1 MRILYLCQ
9 LVPYPADAGPK
20 VRAYYTLR
28 YLAERHAVTL
38 AAFGRPDD
46 RAGAVEHLEEFC
58 RAVHTVPIRRGR
70 LRDGATLL
78 GSLARGR
85 SFIIER
91 DRVVEMERLVD
102 GLLASGEFEAVHADQ
117 LWMAQYALRAKR
129 VGGKKILTVLD
140 EHNACFQIVERLAAG
155 EGNPFKR
162 LVLQRERAA
171 LRAFEAR
178 ALGQFDQLATVTE
191 EDRWILEQLVEK
203 EGGKRFIYGQDSH
216 TIPICVDTQAVQMV
230 QPAEGAGEVLHLGT
244 MFWPPNVEGVV
255 WFGREVWPRVKA
267 QVPGARLTIAGK
279 NPPGEVLA
287 LAEDPA
293 VRVTGYVADPEPYL
307 EQAGVFIVPL
317 FAGSGMRVKIV
328 DGWRWGLPVVSTT
341 IGAEGIEYREGE
353 NILIADE
360 AEGFAAA
367 VVRALTDGELNRAL
381 RANGRQWVEERYEW
395 RRVYTAWD
403 TIYYHEDGKA
413 RRI

>member
-46 RAGAVEHLEEFC
+46 RAGAVEHLREFC
-58 RAVHTVPIRRGR
+58 QAVHTVPIRRGR
-70 LRDGATLL
+70 LRDGLTLL
-78 GSLARGR
+78 ACLASGR

-91 DRVVEMERLVD
+91 DRVAAMNELVD
-102 GLLASGEFEAVHADQ
+102 ELLASGAFEAVHADQ

-155 EGNPFKR
+155 EENPLKR
-162 LVLQRERAA
+162 LVLQRERGA
-171 LRAFEAR
+171 LRRFEAR

-191 EDRWILEQLVEK
+191 EDRWILERLAEE
-203 EGGKRFIYGQDSH
+203 EGGKRYVFGQNSH
-216 TIPICVDTQAVQMV
+216 TIPICVDTEELEAVR
-230 QPAEGAGEVLHLGT
+230 PGGGAQDVLHLGT

-255 WFGREVWPRVKA
+255 WFGRDVWPRIKA
-267 QVPGARLTIAGK
+267 EVPGARLTIAGK
-279 NPPGEVLA
+279 NPPGEVKA
-287 LAEDPA
+287 LEADPS
-293 VRVTGYVADPEPYL
+293 VRVTGYVVDPLPYL
-307 EQAGVFIVPL
+307 EQAGAFIVPL
-317 FAGSGMRVKIV
+317 FAGSGMRVKIL
-328 DGWRWGLPVVSTT
+328 DGWRLGLPVISTT

-353 NILIADE
+353 NILIADDPE
-360 AEGFAAA
+360 AFAAA
-367 VVRALTDGELNRAL
+367 VVRVLRDGGLNAAL
-381 RANGRQWVEERYEW
+381 RVNGRRWVEERYDW
-395 RRVYTAWD
+395 RRIYPAWD
-403 TIYYHEDGKA
+403 EVYSE
-413 RRI
+413 

>member
-46 RAGAVEHLEEFC
+46 RAGAVEHLREFC
-58 RAVHTVPIRRGR
+58 QAVHTVPIRRGR
-70 LRDGATLL
+70 LRDGLTLL
-78 GSLARGR
+78 ACLVSGR

-91 DRVVEMERLVD
+91 DRVAAMNELVD
-102 GLLASGEFEAVHADQ
+102 ELLASGAFDAVHADQ

-129 VGGKKILTVLD
+129 VGGKQVLTVLD

-155 EGNPFKR
+155 EENPLKR
-162 LVLQRERAA
+162 LVLQRERGA
-171 LRAFEAR
+171 LRRFEAR
-178 ALGQFDQLATVTE
+178 TLGQFDQLATVTE
-191 EDRWILEQLVEK
+191 EDRWILERLAED
-203 EGGKRFIYGQDSH
+203 EGGKRFTYGQDSH
-216 TIPICVDTQAVQMV
+216 TIPICVDTEAL
-230 QPAEGAGEVLHLGT
+230 QPVRAQEGAREVLHLGT

-267 QVPGARLTIAGK
+267 AVPGARLTIAGK

-287 LAEDPA
+287 LAADPA
-293 VRVTGYVADPEPYL
+293 VRVTGYVADPGPYL
-307 EQAGVFIVPL
+307 EQAGAFIVPL

-328 DGWRWGLPVVSTT
+328 DGWRWGLPVISTT

-367 VVRALTDGELNRAL
+367 VVRVLRDGGLNRAL
-381 RANGRQWVEERYEW
+381 RVNGRRWVEERYDW
-395 RRVYTAWD
+395 RRIYPAWD
-403 TIYYHEDGKA
+403 EVYSE
-413 RRI
+413 

>member
-46 RAGAVEHLEEFC
+46 RAGAVEHLREFC
-58 RAVHTVPIRRGR
+58 QAVHTVPIRRGR
-70 LRDGATLL
+70 LRDGLTLL
-78 GSLARGR
+78 ACLASGR

-91 DRVVEMERLVD
+91 DRVAAMNELVD
-102 GLLASGEFEAVHADQ
+102 ELLASGAFEAVHADQ

-155 EGNPFKR
+155 EENPLKR
-162 LVLQRERAA
+162 LVLQRERGA
-171 LRAFEAR
+171 LRRFEAR

-191 EDRWILEQLVEK
+191 EDRWILERLAEE
-203 EGGKRFIYGQDSH
+203 EGGKRYVFGQNSH
-216 TIPICVDTQAVQMV
+216 TIPICVDTEELEAVR
-230 QPAEGAGEVLHLGT
+230 PGGGAQDVLHLGT

-255 WFGREVWPRVKA
+255 WFGRDVWPRVKA
-267 QVPGARLTIAGK
+267 EVPGARLTIAGK
-279 NPPGEVLA
+279 NPPGEVKA
-287 LAEDPA
+287 LEADPS
-293 VRVTGYVADPEPYL
+293 VRVTGYVVDPLPYL
-307 EQAGVFIVPL
+307 EQAGAFIVPL
-317 FAGSGMRVKIV
+317 FAGSGMRVKIL
-328 DGWRWGLPVVSTT
+328 DGWRLGLPVISTT

-353 NILIADE
+353 NILIADDPE
-360 AEGFAAA
+360 AFAAA
-367 VVRALTDGELNRAL
+367 VVRVLRDGGLNAAL
-381 RANGRQWVEERYEW
+381 RVNGRRWVEERYDW
-395 RRVYTAWD
+395 RRIYPAWD
-403 TIYYHEDGKA
+403 EVYSE
-413 RRI
+413 